1 MTGCQSLI
9 VFRVHLY
16 DITFDEGL
24 KNLKAIERK
33 FSNEQ

>member
-1 MTGCQSLI
+1 
-9 VFRVHLY
+9 VHLY